1 MRGNQSPRALAL
13 LLLLAASPLRSQTP
27 ACDPLRQPQC
37 FAWQTFAQVGAN
49 PGPATAIAGWEN
61 WPSFGNV
68 FTAAGPQCAV
78 AADGTPPP
86 PKVFITSRETLP
98 EHARKG
104 IHIAA
109 LTDLATAQD
118 TEIRYSV
125 LACQEIAS
133 SGIWRQAD
141 AKQPSGLDAVFND
154 ASKAKN
160 SAFSLKVDPGLVVV
174 KAKWRNAGAACDS
187 TQFRCYWDG
196 TNWWQLIA
204 FHIASRALPNW
215 FWATWEHASLAK
227 SDPYLL
233 NDPFGSQNGAAS
245 PAVKAL
251 LTTAKMDPVWLNY
264 RLIGTQVSYLK
275 PDNTPYILANSSIEP
290 GGGRPDSCMTCHARA
305 AYGPNVTTLAF
316 DDENGKGYVG
326 TPCKSWYWTGNT
338 LVRAQTDFLWTA
350 LDSMLG
356 GLARPACSN

>member
-27 ACDPLRQPQC
+27 ACDPLSQPQC

-109 LTDLATAQD
+109 PTDLATAQD

-160 SAFSLKVDPGLVVV
+160 SAS
-174 KAKWRNAGAACDS
+174 A
-187 TQFRCYWDG
+187 
-196 TNWWQLIA
+196 
-204 FHIASRALPNW
+204 
-215 FWATWEHASLAK
+215 
-227 SDPYLL
+227 
-233 NDPFGSQNGAAS
+233 
-245 PAVKAL
+245 
-251 LTTAKMDPVWLNY
+251 
-264 RLIGTQVSYLK
+264 
-275 PDNTPYILANSSIEP
+275 
-290 GGGRPDSCMTCHARA
+290 
-305 AYGPNVTTLAF
+305 
-316 DDENGKGYVG
+316 
-326 TPCKSWYWTGNT
+326 
-338 LVRAQTDFLWTA
+338 
-350 LDSMLG
+350 
-356 GLARPACSN
+356 